1 MKRTAAR
8 ALVRIKGGNCR
19 GGQIRQAG
27 KYKSGLG
34 EGKMSSSMYTR
45 LRQLAHHLYPTL
57 RAARMSTVHN
67 TNVACCS
74 IPSVKSDYVPKGK
87 YTIGLGQKFMAC
99 CDDREDINTFAL
111 TGTSPLSLSPMPSP
125 RPYALPT
132 KP

>member
-1 MKRTAAR
+1 MLL
-8 ALVRIKGGNCR
+8 AL
-19 GGQIRQAG
+19 QAN
-27 KYKSGLG
+27 LG
-34 EGKMSSSMYTR
+34 TQCISEEALEEFDGVS
-45 LRQLAHHLYPTL
+45 
-57 RAARMSTVHN
+57 
-67 TNVACCS
+67 
-74 IPSVKSDYVPKGK
+74 KGK